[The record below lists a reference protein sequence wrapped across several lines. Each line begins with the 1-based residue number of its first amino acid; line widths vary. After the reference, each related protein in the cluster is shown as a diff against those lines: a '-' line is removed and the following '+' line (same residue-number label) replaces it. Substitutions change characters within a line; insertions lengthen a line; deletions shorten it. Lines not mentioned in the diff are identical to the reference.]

1 MEEEKPKLKFQRAV
15 KAPVVKKEEPV
26 VKKEEPKVA
35 SNNLVVQ
42 IQVEGEG
49 VVPTKATVGSAG
61 YDVRASER
69 ILIYAGMA
77 KLVKTG
83 IKVSIPDGYEAQV
96 RSRSGMSLKNNVI
109 VLNAPGTIDSDYRGE
124 VGVILMNVGKNDY
137 QVEAGE
143 KIAQLVFAKV
153 ETVDFKLATVE
164 NDTDRG
170 EGGFGSTGA

>member
-1 MEEEKPKLKFQRAV
+1 
-15 KAPVVKKEEPV
+15 
-26 VKKEEPKVA
+26 
-35 SNNLVVQ
+35 
-42 IQVEGEG
+42 
-49 VVPTKATVGSAG
+49 
-61 YDVRASER
+61 
-69 ILIYAGMA
+69 
-77 KLVKTG
+77 
-83 IKVSIPDGYEAQV
+83 
-96 RSRSGMSLKNNVI
+96 MSLKNNVI

>member
-1 MEEEKPKLKFQRAV
+1 
-15 KAPVVKKEEPV
+15 
-26 VKKEEPKVA
+26 
-35 SNNLVVQ
+35 
-42 IQVEGEG
+42 
-49 VVPTKATVGSAG
+49 
-61 YDVRASER
+61 
-69 ILIYAGMA
+69 MA